1 MVELI
6 STYYELD
13 TVPSKDS
20 LRLGALY
27 TAPIFFV
34 NSDLSLLK
42 IQYIDPNHKNPPM
55 LQIGKA
61 DDKSF
66 NHPPVIELGL
76 RDDEELAVAKCKRR
90 PVVIFSQP
98 LERWRIPSTKRQ
110 EDTYLCLPIF
120 GLDQY
125 ELEFALS
132 VRAFKYESAFYI
144 PTESSFGIEE
154 GFIRFDRA
162 QVVDRHQLKRWQPPI
177 KLHEDALLLLQEW
190 FHYYVTGYAAD
201 WILGHQKAELEKLE
215 YILAEQNNKTAGKEQ
230 DAS

>member
-1 MVELI
+1 MEELI
-6 STYYELD
+6 PTYYEPD
-13 TVPSKDS
+13 TVPTKEA
-20 LRLGALY
+20 LRPGVLY

-42 IQYIDPNHKNPPM
+42 IQYIDPNHKKPPM
-55 LQIGKA
+55 LQIGTA

-66 NHPPVIELGL
+66 NHPPVIELWL
-76 RDDEELAVAKCKRR
+76 RANEELAAVKCKRR

-98 LERWRIPSTKRQ
+98 LERWRIPGTKRQ

-125 ELEFALS
+125 EREFALS

-144 PTESSFGIEE
+144 PSESHFVIEE

-162 QVVDRHQLKRWQPPI
+162 QIIDRHQLKRWQPPTQ
-177 KLHEDALLLLQEW
+177 LHEDALLLLQEW
-190 FHYYVTGYAAD
+190 FHYYVTGYTAD
-201 WILGHQKAELEKLE
+201 WVLEHQKAELEKLE
-215 YILAEQNNKTAGKEQ
+215 HILAEQKNGGSDATKEE
-230 DAS
+230 